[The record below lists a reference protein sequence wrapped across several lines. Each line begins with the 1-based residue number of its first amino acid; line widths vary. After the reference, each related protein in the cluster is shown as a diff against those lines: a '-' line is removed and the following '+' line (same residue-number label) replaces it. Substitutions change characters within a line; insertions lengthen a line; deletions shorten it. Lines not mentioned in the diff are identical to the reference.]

1 MCAGGVCVYVYVYNL
16 WSVQLFF
23 PYHSLNFKSKV
34 YAVSPF
40 TLHADF
46 KDTVH
51 AFYAIYNSQSYL
63 ELRRISINSVINI
76 SLTMM
81 LTDYFN
87 DRRQLPWNFLFSTDL
102 KMTAMVFKSQNISSQ
117 WIFLFK
123 YNDFLNSH

>member
-1 MCAGGVCVYVYVYNL
+1 MCVRGECVCVQFMVC
-16 WSVQLFF
+16 SAFF
-23 PYHSLNFKSKV
+23 SRSLSLNFKSKI

-40 TLHADF
+40 TLHADY
-46 KDTVH
+46 KDMVH
-51 AFYAIYNSQSYL
+51 TFYAIYSSQSYL

-123 YNDFLNSH
+123 YNDFFNSH